1 VTRVA
6 APALAVLLLVA
17 LGGCGDKGRRGPA
30 GSPAQ
35 RGGGDRPASDRDQ
48 LQALLDRRAQ
58 ALVEGRPDAYAA
70 TAAGSQRH
78 RDQHDGRV
86 AARLDLRDVRMQIRS
101 VSVQGGRATIRAGAS
116 WGIRGVRGT
125 FVGERRLTASRRPG
139 GWRIT
144 GVRDR
149 RGLPP
154 WEAADYAQRRIGHFV
169 VIAPAAIGVDA
180 AGLPAALA
188 AGYDA
193 IHAALP
199 KVPLKRRYLVVVA
212 PTARV
217 ARALTLDIGGV
228 EGLAA
233 ISDTAVHETGPAQ
246 RVQAVVSQRLLVV
259 WPSFIGLTET
269 ERRRVV
275 AHELTHA
282 VLADTTS
289 GRTPSWLVEG
299 IALLVSGDRRDAQ
312 VAAAL
317 SGGAG
322 EAGRV
327 ATQEFD
333 LRALSAP
340 DAIARLTGARQA
352 GAYAYASAATFA
364 LAAAFGP
371 HAVLRL
377 YDAFNDE
384 SLRGRPGPA
393 LVDRAL
399 RRTIGEGLTAFEAR
413 VRAGVS

>member
-1 VTRVA
+1 MRRAAAAIVVVA
-6 APALAVLLLVA
+6 VIA
-17 LGGCGDKGRRGPA
+17 GCGGKPSAPGT
-30 GSPAQ
+30 PAQ
-35 RGGGDRPASDRDQ
+35 RAGGDRPSSDRDK

-58 ALVEGRPDAYAA
+58 ALLDGRPAAYAA
-70 TAAGSQRH
+70 TATGAQRALD
-78 RDQHDGRV
+78 REAGRV
-86 AARLDLRDVRMQIRS
+86 AAGLDLRDVRMQVRS
-101 VSVQGGRATIRAGAS
+101 LSVHGNRATLQAGAS

-125 FVGERRLTASRRPG
+125 FVGDRHLVATRGPA

-144 GVRDR
+144 AVRDD

-154 WEAADYAQRRIGHFV
+154 WEAGAYAERREGHFIV
-169 VIAPAAIGVDA
+169 LAPPAIGVDA
-180 AGLPAALA
+180 AGLPGDLA

-217 ARALTLDIGGV
+217 ARELTVDIRGV

-233 ISDTAVHETGPAQ
+233 ISDTAVHESGPAQ
-246 RVQAVVSQRLLVV
+246 RVRAVVSQRLLVV
-259 WPSFIGLTET
+259 WPSFIRLTED

-282 VLADTTS
+282 VLADSTS
-289 GRTPSWLVEG
+289 GRTPAWLVEG
-299 IALLVSGDRRDAQ
+299 IALLASGDRRDDE

-317 SGGAG
+317 TGHAG
-322 EAGRV
+322 ETGRI
-327 ATQEFD
+327 ASQEFD

-340 DAIARLTGARQA
+340 DAIARLSGARQA
-352 GAYAYASAATFA
+352 GAYAYASAAAYA
-364 LAAAFGP
+364 LARDFGTR
-371 HAVLRL
+371 AVLRL

-384 SLRGRPGPA
+384 TLRGPPGPG

-399 RRTIGEGLTAFEAR
+399 RQTIGEGLATFQAR
-413 VRAGVS
+413 VRAGLSS